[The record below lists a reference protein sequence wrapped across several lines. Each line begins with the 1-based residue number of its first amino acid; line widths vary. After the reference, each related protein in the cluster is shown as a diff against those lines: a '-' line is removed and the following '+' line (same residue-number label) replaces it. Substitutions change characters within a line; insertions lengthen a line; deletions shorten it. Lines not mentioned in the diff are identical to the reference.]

1 MPRKLRIEG
10 GENGNVKLR
19 RSGKV
24 SRECGILVRAILPQN
39 CTACAGDEGA
49 RREEM
54 MRFEREE
61 DMGDEFVMNLQLF
74 AEDMSGA
81 ESIGAGVDS
90 ADCTDSAAADG
101 DAVVS
106 DDGVREGDAGDS
118 GVIGA
123 AEREE
128 ASNAESAE
136 KEGAGIV
143 SEEPGVNGAT
153 DGDEDARLRAHFDGL
168 MVQAEEMRRAV
179 PTFDLAK
186 ELEDPNFFRWTSPQ
200 VGMSVKQAYMAVH
213 GEKMMREAIKYAID
227 RTRAN
232 LGARVRAAQTRPR
245 EGGLSGGSGA
255 NVGFDV
261 SRMSKRDRA
270 EVRERVARGE
280 RVVLE

>member
-1 MPRKLRIEG
+1 MIG
-10 GENGNVKLR
+10 
-19 RSGKV
+19 
-24 SRECGILVRAILPQN
+24 
-39 CTACAGDEGA
+39 
-49 RREEM
+49 
-54 MRFEREE
+54 FEREE
-61 DMGDEFVMNLQLF
+61 DMGEEFVMNLQLF

-81 ESIGAGVDS
+81 ESIGAD
-90 ADCTDSAAADG
+90 TAAVEG
-101 DAVVS
+101 DAAVC
-106 DDGVREGDAGDS
+106 DGGVREGVAGDS
-118 GVIGA
+118 EVIGA
-123 AEREE
+123 AECEE

-136 KEGAGIV
+136 EEREGII
-143 SEEPGVNGAT
+143 SEEPDVNGANN
-153 DGDEDARLRAHFDGL
+153 GDEDAGLRAHFDGL

-213 GEKMMREAIKYAID
+213 GEEMMREAIKYAID

-232 LGARVRAAQTRPR
+232 LGARVRAAQARPR

-255 NVGFDV
+255 NIGFDV
-261 SRMSKRDRA
+261 SRMGKRDRA

>member
-1 MPRKLRIEG
+1 MIG
-10 GENGNVKLR
+10 
-19 RSGKV
+19 
-24 SRECGILVRAILPQN
+24 
-39 CTACAGDEGA
+39 
-49 RREEM
+49 
-54 MRFEREE
+54 FEREE
-61 DMGDEFVMNLQLF
+61 DMGEEFVMNLQLF

-81 ESIGAGVDS
+81 ESLGAGVGS
-90 ADCTDSAAADG
+90 TDCTDSVAADG

-106 DDGVREGDAGDS
+106 DDGVREGVAGDS
-118 GVIGA
+118 EVIGA
-123 AEREE
+123 AECEE

-136 KEGAGIV
+136 KEGEGIV
-143 SEEPGVNGAT
+143 SEEPGANDV
-153 DGDEDARLRAHFDGL
+153 DEDVGLRAHFDGL

-213 GEKMMREAIKYAID
+213 GEEMMREAIKYAID

-232 LGARVRAAQTRPR
+232 LGARVRAAQARPR